1 MSLIGHLV
9 CGRHWDKHIIFK
21 SHKNLQR
28 WVILVSNTPFY
39 RLQVVK
45 VLKSVGQ
52 TMLES

>member
-1 MSLIGHLV
+1 MTLIGLLV
-9 CGRHWDKHIIFK
+9 CGRHWDKCIIFK

-28 WVILVSNTPFY
+28 WVILVFPFY
-39 RLQVVK
+39 KLQVVK